1 MKTDNPFYSPEHPK
15 NSWELLKW
23 LIFEPNRLEQLDKTL
38 SKKEKLLWF
47 LKAYSWIVLISLLF
61 HLIAS
66 GVIVGFNLP
75 STYPEEFKPDIVK
88 QWKASNNIISNYKI
102 YLEDTYS
109 DMAFGLGF
117 GLAFGLAYSLAFE
130 LTVGLIF
137 GLTFGLAVGLVYG
150 LMGGLAFGMIYRLA
164 GGASFG
170 LAFGLAVGL
179 AFGLPYGL
187 AYGLAGGGLAGWLGF
202 GLAGWLGF
210 GLAFYLSYF
219 RLIFYPFYLFRAL
232 LHIDLIKNSYL
243 KDAHIW
249 LPLPHLDQ
257 KLLAHS
263 WNEPELAFQFADFLL
278 EYRPLQR
285 KLAFEIIHT
294 ATAAAWYQ
302 NLLIAEKL
310 IFPEIDKENKK
321 AEKLLPSE
329 EWFRLIEKAKSELI
343 AAEKQNH
350 RGFKKDAWQIFHN
363 TLQEFEKTTLL
374 QAGAWKH
381 DYLKAIR
388 RWLEESEKRLKNLEL
403 DLQHYE
409 SVARNIY
416 RAGESL
422 KPSKF
427 GKETFVGR
435 EDLRDDL
442 SFRILSSATM
452 PTFLLQGQRRVGKTS
467 LLNFLP
473 ELLGS
478 RFMIIAQDMQRSE
491 FKTVSD
497 CFNGFVQRIKLS
509 ENKLSPEP
517 LQAWDEF
524 EAFFKEFARR
534 EDRKIILAFDEYE
547 NFHRLLKN
555 EGENGER
562 LLAAMRSFSQH
573 QNQVVLLF
581 TGLYLFADLG
591 EPDFSKYFVHAHRL
605 KVGYLKEEDSIK
617 LITNPYPEFGLIYPD
632 ELVEEIYRLTVG
644 HPALLQ
650 HICYEMV
657 NRANILQK
665 RNMSNEDLQAVLEL
679 VLDRDNAVM
688 TNFWKHFCN
697 ESLKQ
702 TVSEIMQGQK
712 PHNMADLLRLLDYG
726 FIVED
731 KEQYKLRVPLF
742 EQWIEK
748 HGESF

>member
-1 MKTDNPFYSPEHPK
+1 
-15 NSWELLKW
+15 
-23 LIFEPNRLEQLDKTL
+23 
-38 SKKEKLLWF
+38 
-47 LKAYSWIVLISLLF
+47 
-61 HLIAS
+61 
-66 GVIVGFNLP
+66 
-75 STYPEEFKPDIVK
+75 
-88 QWKASNNIISNYKI
+88 
-102 YLEDTYS
+102 
-109 DMAFGLGF
+109 
-117 GLAFGLAYSLAFE
+117 
-130 LTVGLIF
+130 
-137 GLTFGLAVGLVYG
+137 
-150 LMGGLAFGMIYRLA
+150 
-164 GGASFG
+164 
-170 LAFGLAVGL
+170 
-179 AFGLPYGL
+179 
-187 AYGLAGGGLAGWLGF
+187 
-202 GLAGWLGF
+202 
-210 GLAFYLSYF
+210 
-219 RLIFYPFYLFRAL
+219 
-232 LHIDLIKNSYL
+232 
-243 KDAHIW
+243 
-249 LPLPHLDQ
+249 
-257 KLLAHS
+257 
-263 WNEPELAFQFADFLL
+263 
-278 EYRPLQR
+278 
-285 KLAFEIIHT
+285 
-294 ATAAAWYQ
+294 
-302 NLLIAEKL
+302 
-310 IFPEIDKENKK
+310 
-321 AEKLLPSE
+321 PSE
-329 EWFRLIEKAKSELI
+329 
-343 AAEKQNH
+343 
-350 RGFKKDAWQIFHN
+350 
-363 TLQEFEKTTLL
+363 
-374 QAGAWKH
+374 
-381 DYLKAIR
+381 
-388 RWLEESEKRLKNLEL
+388 
-403 DLQHYE
+403 
-409 SVARNIY
+409 
-416 RAGESL
+416 
-422 KPSKF
+422 F
-427 GKETFVGR
+427 GKETFIGR
-435 EDLRDDL
+435 GDLRDEL

-509 ENKLSPEP
+509 ENKLFPEP

-581 TGLYLFADLG
+581 TGLYLFADLR

-632 ELVEEIYRLTVG
+632 ELVEKIYRLTVG

-657 NRANILQK
+657 NRANIFQK

-726 FIVED
+726 FIIED
-731 KEQYKLRVPLF
+731 KEKSYKLRVPLF
-742 EQWIEK
+742 EKWIEK